1 MFLNLERIS
10 CHTWRF
16 FSAIFSKLFAK
27 SEDLFEVN
35 CFFPKWFCISFKS
48 LWESNKK
55 TFYFS
60 VEKSMQ
66 VVQTA
71 ISISRAVFR
80 GFFWQKKLKVCC
92 AKQFRSSAESFIR
105 IDKNAFNTSKGT
117 LCGDI
122 SLRKLLFCIVISEFD
137 VWKFVFLLQN
147 RSKLFKRVPKN
158 KPREAFCRKRKQR
171 KLAIQRRFTGLS
183 AETFVGCCQNCYPNV
198 QRSIYSYYCFCKKL
212 LFLEMFP

>member
-1 MFLNLERIS
+1 MSIGASLGITFFCQFFSVFEMFLNLERIS

-92 AKQFRSSAESFIR
+92 AKQFRSSAESFVR
-105 IDKNAFNTSKGT
+105 IVKKAFNTSKGT
-117 LCGDI
+117 ICGNI
-122 SLRKLLFCIVISEFD
+122 LLRKLLFCEIISDLE
-137 VWKFVFLLQN
+137 VWKFVFLWEN
-147 RSKLFKRVPKN
+147 RSKMSKPVPKN
-158 KPREAFCRKRKQR
+158 NLWKTLFWIRLNNWQSSDIFPYFPPKLPSGFV
-171 KLAIQRRFTGLS
+171 KLAI
-183 AETFVGCCQNCYPNV
+183 
-198 QRSIYSYYCFCKKL
+198 
-212 LFLEMFP
+212 